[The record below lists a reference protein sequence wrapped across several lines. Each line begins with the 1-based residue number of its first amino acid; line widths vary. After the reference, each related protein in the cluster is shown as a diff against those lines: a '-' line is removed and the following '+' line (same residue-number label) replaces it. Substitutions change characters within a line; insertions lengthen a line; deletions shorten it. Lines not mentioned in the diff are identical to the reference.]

1 MKLFKTLISTILII
15 SLISVF
21 IFPVIA
27 MEQKENYGLYNVY
40 TDNML
45 FKQNSEGIL
54 AGRSKAGSIVTAV
67 LYDKSNNIVL
77 SSKAQSDRSSRFRIS
92 FRTPDGSFE
101 NYKIVIYSE
110 DNVIDSIADIVF
122 GELWLAGGQSN
133 MMFPLGGAEI
143 GEDMQEKKITGSEWI
158 RFLSTPAIPEY
169 NGSSDNC
176 PLYPLEEIKDCFW
189 HKANDEKIYG
199 NSAVGYFFAESL
211 LKKLNVPIGILDSN
225 LGGSSIASW
234 LSRDAIDSD
243 SSVKNDLLNAGEYF
257 DAENWSE
264 TGHDPY
270 RDMTVNFNK
279 KIYPLR
285 NFRLS
290 GIIWYQGETDFIY
303 QWSEERYARSLA
315 LLQKSYSDLFNSSGS
330 LPLIVTQLAPHS
342 YARMHE
348 LAEWN
353 AALCEFQSESPR
365 SRAVITNYDVDLDYD
380 ESVGSIHPSHK
391 YEIGCRFAEA
401 ADRMLYNKENNYT
414 AAYYESSHTE
424 NNDIIIKLK
433 NTGSGLVINGKDCI
447 GFSISDENGVFIK
460 AKAEIISKDCVR
472 VYSDNIKNPVAA
484 AYAYCE
490 NNHYSNLFSTDEN
503 GLYMPVS
510 PFITDK
516 EILNVSWGGNEWTDC
531 ESDSI
536 WHLGNDAAYYDTWN
550 SRNADISFDSDSAF
564 SGERGL
570 HVVSDKK
577 IFTSFSVNPVL
588 YRKYHNKKTS
598 FGEWNNDWSDYA
610 SLSFMI
616 KNNGKKDIILKRAV
630 IDNKGIG
637 IFSPAIDGTTSV
649 SQTIPADDSWHKIT
663 LNLNR
668 LYLFSN
674 EASAYYS
681 NKKIDN
687 VINFILEFDGKNPDI
702 SIDDFNFDSEEFD
715 KDERVTF
722 SADYKNVKGIFTLFT
737 ALITNLI
744 GLFVKQSFP
753 KV

>member
-1 MKLFKTLISTILII
+1 MKLFKKFISLFLIFSLII
-15 SLISVF
+15 VLV
-21 IFPVIA
+21 FPVIA
-27 MEQKENYGLYNVY
+27 KEEKENYGLYNVY

-45 FKQNSEGIL
+45 FKQNSEGVL
-54 AGRSKAGSIVTAV
+54 AGRSKAGSVVTAD
-67 LYDKSNNIVL
+67 LYDKSGNIVT
-77 SSKAQSDRSSRFRIS
+77 SAKAQTDRSSRFRI
-92 FRTPDGSFE
+92 FFKTPGGSFE
-101 NYKIVIYSE
+101 NFKILLYCENEIL
-110 DNVIDSIADIVF
+110 DTLNDIVF

-133 MMFPLGGAEI
+133 MMYPLGGAEI
-143 GEDMQEKKITGSEWI
+143 GKDMQEKKITGSEWI

-176 PLYPLEEIKDCFW
+176 PLYPLEEIKGCFW

-199 NSAVGYFFAESL
+199 NTAVGYFFAESL

-257 DAENWSE
+257 DAENWIE

-303 QWSEERYARSLA
+303 EWSENRYACALS
-315 LLQKSYSDLFNSSGS
+315 LLQKSFSDLFSYDGS
-330 LPLIVTQLAPHS
+330 LPLILTQIAPHS
-342 YARMHE
+342 YGRMHR

-353 AALCEFQSESPR
+353 AALCEFQSELPQ

-391 YEIGCRFAEA
+391 YEIGSRFAEA
-401 ADRMLYNKENNYT
+401 ADRMTYNKKNNYT
-414 AAYYESSHTE
+414 AAYFDSCYID
-424 NNDIIIKLK
+424 NNSIIVKLK
-433 NTGSGLVINGKDCI
+433 NTGNGLVINGKDCI
-447 GFSISDENGVFIK
+447 GFSICDENGVFIK
-460 AKAEIISKDCVR
+460 ANAEIIGKDSIK
-472 VYSDNIKNPVAA
+472 VYSENIDKPVAA

-490 NNHYSNLFSTDEN
+490 NNHYSNLYSTDEN

-516 EILNVSWGGNEWTDC
+516 ELLNVSWGGNEWTDC
-531 ESDSI
+531 ESDTI
-536 WHLGNDAAYYDTWN
+536 WHLGNDAAYYDTWK
-550 SRNADISFDSDSAF
+550 SRNADISFDSESAF

-570 HVVSDKK
+570 HVESDKK
-577 IFTSFSVNPVL
+577 IFASFSVNPVL

-598 FGEWNNDWSDYA
+598 FGEWNNDWSDYD
-610 SLSFMI
+610 SLTFMI

-637 IFSPAIDGTTSV
+637 RFSPAVGETTSV
-649 SQTIPADDSWHKIT
+649 STVIPPDGSWHKVT

-674 EASAYYS
+674 DASAYYS

-687 VINFILEFDGKNPDI
+687 VINFRLEFDGKNPDI
-702 SIDDFNFDSEEFD
+702 SIDEFNFDSEEFD
-715 KDERVTF
+715 NDGKITF
-722 SADYKNVKGIFTLFT
+722 SADYKNVKGLFTLLT
-737 ALITNLI
+737 SMITNLI
-744 GLFVKQSFP
+744 GLFIK
-753 KV
+753 